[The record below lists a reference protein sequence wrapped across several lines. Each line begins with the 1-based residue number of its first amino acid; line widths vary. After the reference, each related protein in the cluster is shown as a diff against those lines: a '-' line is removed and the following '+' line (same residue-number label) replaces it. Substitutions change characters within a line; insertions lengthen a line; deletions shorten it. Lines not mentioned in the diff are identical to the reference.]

1 MANFVSFGSSFSV
14 KRTECLSLEARRKS
28 NCSWQGF
35 SRSIEGLEEKSPME
49 VREVSAALERGGA
62 GLEAGCPAGLELGVL
77 ESLFPGGEESRQRD
91 HH

>member
-1 MANFVSFGSSFSV
+1 
-14 KRTECLSLEARRKS
+14 
-28 NCSWQGF
+28 
-35 SRSIEGLEEKSPME
+35 ME